1 MADDFLGEWVAWRSA
16 REDALANPHGFL
28 SITGLYWLASTP
40 QRFDRTPGAWWIGPD
55 GVEVEVADFETLTLD
70 GEEIRGRHL
79 LGPVDADGIRARA
92 GELQIEVASRD
103 GAVLLRPRD
112 PAHELLREHR
122 LALTYPPSPDWV
134 VPARFTPY
142 LRPAD
147 DSIGEVA
154 FAVAGEPANLVT
166 FADHGGLWLVFSDA
180 TAGLTTYA
188 AGRQLYAP
196 APDVDGN
203 VLLDFN
209 RTINLP
215 CAYTDF
221 TTCPVPPPQ
230 NRLPFPIEAGEQNP
244 EKSVTATQGSR
255 GGREN

>member
-1 MADDFLGEWVAWRSA
+1 MADDFLGKWDAWRSA
-16 REDALANPHGFL
+16 HEDVVTNPHGFL
-28 SITGLYWLASTP
+28 SITGLYWLDSTP
-40 QRFDRTPGAWWIGPD
+40 QRFDGAPGAWWIGPG
-55 GVEVEVADFETLTLD
+55 GVEVEVGDFESLTLD
-70 GEEIRGRHL
+70 GEEIRGHHV
-79 LGPVDADGIRARA
+79 LGAVDESGVRAQA

-112 PAHELLREHR
+112 PGHELLRQHR
-122 LALTYPPSPDWV
+122 PTLNYPPSPDWV
-134 VPARFTPY
+134 VPATFTRY
-142 LRPAD
+142 ERPTD

-154 FAVAGEPANLVT
+154 FAIADQPATLVAFDDN
-166 FADHGGLWLVFSDA
+166 GGLWLVFSDA
-180 TAGLTTYA
+180 TAGLTTYP

-196 APDVDGN
+196 APAADGS

-221 TTCPVPPPQ
+221 TTCPVPLPQ

-244 EKSVTATQGSR
+244 KKSVAAAQ
-255 GGREN
+255 E